1 MKTKLVKPVLVD
13 SEIANIYKCRT
24 GGLGYKEVATSYTVE
39 GQGQQL
45 ILISLDPDEKI
56 EEGDIC
62 YYENYLGGG
71 KFLVIYTKYGTYH
84 KLNTDLIKQYGT
96 IEGGI
101 TPLEQD
107 IFKVIATQDQLSP
120 ELIQQLIAEYN
131 NSCMQDF
138 EIEMEED
145 KSNLCDCY
153 YTKYCKSTQ
162 LAPGVKCRDIKH
174 YKPKLNN
181 GFVCIVKKEPITYTE
196 EEVLER
202 LNNLNDLLEEKQY
215 ISNINEGVIS
225 TSNMS
230 SKEINELNKREE
242 YIQSITND
250 NFEIDVKKWFEQ
262 NKKK

>member
-1 MKTKLVKPVLVD
+1 MKTKLCRPVLVD

-107 IFKVIATQDQLSP
+107 IFKVIAQQSQFPL
-120 ELIQQLIAEYN
+120 EYIQQFIEEYN
-131 NSCMQDF
+131 KGEVKDVK
-138 EIEMEED
+138 IEMERLYSYEAAD
-145 KSNLCDCY
+145 EFDEVGFCGFRPKLTNGFITIVEKSNIEKQTDLVEE
-153 YTKYCKSTQ
+153 TAFENLK
-162 LAPGVKCRDIKH
+162 V
-174 YKPKLNN
+174 
-181 GFVCIVKKEPITYTE
+181 KEPITYTE
-196 EEVLER
+196 EEVKQLFIDRAEEFSPASKVFGDFLLKQD
-202 LNNLNDLLEEKQY
+202 LN
-215 ISNINEGVIS
+215 
-225 TSNMS
+225 
-230 SKEINELNKREE
+230 
-242 YIQSITND
+242 
-250 NFEIDVKKWFEQ
+250 WFEQ

>member
-1 MKTKLVKPVLVD
+1 MKTKLCRPVLVD

-107 IFKVIATQDQLSP
+107 IFKVIAQQSQFPL
-120 ELIQQLIAEYN
+120 EYIQQFIEEYN
-131 NSCMQDF
+131 KGEVKDVK
-138 EIEMEED
+138 IEMERLYSYEAAD
-145 KSNLCDCY
+145 EFDEVGFCGFRPKLTNGFITIVEKSNIEKQTDLVEE
-153 YTKYCKSTQ
+153 TAFENLK
-162 LAPGVKCRDIKH
+162 V
-174 YKPKLNN
+174 
-181 GFVCIVKKEPITYTE
+181 KEPITYTE
-196 EEVLER
+196 EEVKQLFIDRAKEFSPASKVFGDFLLKQD
-202 LNNLNDLLEEKQY
+202 LN
-215 ISNINEGVIS
+215 
-225 TSNMS
+225 
-230 SKEINELNKREE
+230 
-242 YIQSITND
+242 
-250 NFEIDVKKWFEQ
+250 WFEQ